1 MSELADFTQNIRI
14 FGFFLYCIFSKSVEL
29 NQKFTLIK
37 KTVKSDHSASKLK
50 TQFHGFF
57 AKKLWEWNFEIS
69 TLCVGCISWRQ
80 TRGCDG
86 KNGRRHPRYDRG
98 CDEYI
103 RAGRS
108 GFCECESGPTAYKNC
123 NASPFRTC
131 TDACNA
137 GSG

>member
-1 MSELADFTQNIRI
+1 MKSKPNSILLQSCFTNKLVEQLLSMTVYNFTDFLLKIYEGEI
-14 FGFFLYCIFSKSVEL
+14 L
-29 NQKFTLIK
+29 KFP
-37 KTVKSDHSASKLK
+37 H
-50 TQFHGFF
+50 
-57 AKKLWEWNFEIS
+57 
-69 TLCVGCISWRQ
+69 CVGCISWRQ

>member
-1 MSELADFTQNIRI
+1 MRT
-14 FGFFLYCIFSKSVEL
+14 C
-29 NQKFTLIK
+29 QKFTLIK
-37 KTVKSDHSASKLK
+37 KTVNSKPNSILTNKLVEQLLSMTVYNFTDFLLK
-50 TQFHGFF
+50 IY
-57 AKKLWEWNFEIS
+57 ESEI
-69 TLCVGCISWRQ
+69 LKFPHCVGCISWRQ

-108 GFCECESGPTAYKNC
+108 GFCECENGPTAYKNC